1 MHKIQ
6 KKCILHLLYIYMY
19 FFIMKKKAGMQILS
33 DVKQFF
39 IGNKNL
45 LQSWF
50 TVSDNNS
57 QFVIC
62 IFTGLIGFTL
72 DQILVYESKPEPA
85 KLLLV
90 DLDQTHRMTIKQLV
104 EYLAKPE
111 MQRHDI
117 IEKLS
122 KFLNGVWRSEQ
133 DTGIKID
140 WSFQNNRQFQC
151 DGYMGNSDLN

>member
-1 MHKIQ
+1 
-6 KKCILHLLYIYMY
+6 
-19 FFIMKKKAGMQILS
+19 MQILS

-133 DTGIKID
+133 DTGIKIE
-140 WSFQNNRQFQC
+140 WKFSNQ
-151 DGYMGNSDLN
+151 

>member
-1 MHKIQ
+1 MHLIPLVH
-6 KKCILHLLYIYMY
+6 LHVFLYYE
-19 FFIMKKKAGMQILS
+19 KKAGMQILS

-90 DLDQTHRMTIKQLV
+90 DLDQTHRMTVKQLV

-122 KFLNGVWRSEQ
+122 KFLNGAWRSEQ

-140 WSFQNNRQFQC
+140 WKFSKQ
-151 DGYMGNSDLN
+151 

>member
-1 MHKIQ
+1 MHLIP
-6 KKCILHLLYIYMY
+6 LVHLDVFLYYE
-19 FFIMKKKAGMQILS
+19 KKAGMQILS

-57 QFVIC
+57 QCVIC

-90 DLDQTHRMTIKQLV
+90 DLDQTHRMTVKQLV

-151 DGYMGNSDLN
+151 DGYMGNGDLN

>member
-1 MHKIQ
+1 MHLIPLVH
-6 KKCILHLLYIYMY
+6 LHVFLYYE
-19 FFIMKKKAGMQILS
+19 KKKAEMQILS

-57 QFVIC
+57 HFVIC

-90 DLDQTHRMTIKQLV
+90 DLDQTHRMTVKQLV
-104 EYLAKPE
+104 DYLAKPE

-140 WSFQNNRQFQC
+140 WKFSKQ
-151 DGYMGNSDLN
+151 

>member
-1 MHKIQ
+1 
-6 KKCILHLLYIYMY
+6 MY

-57 QFVIC
+57 HFVIC

-72 DQILVYESKPEPA
+72 DQILVYESKSEPA

-90 DLDQTHRMTIKQLV
+90 DLDQTHRMTVKQLV

-133 DTGIKID
+133 NWLEVFKTIGSSSVMVI
-140 WSFQNNRQFQC
+140 W
-151 DGYMGNSDLN
+151 GTVT

>member
-1 MHKIQ
+1 
-6 KKCILHLLYIYMY
+6 
-19 FFIMKKKAGMQILS
+19 MQILS

-39 IGNKNL
+39 IGNKNF

-57 QFVIC
+57 HFVIC

-90 DLDQTHRMTIKQLV
+90 DLDQTHRMTVKQLV

>member
-1 MHKIQ
+1 
-6 KKCILHLLYIYMY
+6 MY
-19 FFIMKKKAGMQILS
+19 FFIMKKKEGMQILS

-39 IGNKNL
+39 IGNKNS

-57 QFVIC
+57 QCVIC

-90 DLDQTHRMTIKQLV
+90 DLDQTHRMTVKQLV

-140 WSFQNNRQFQC
+140 WKFSKQ
-151 DGYMGNSDLN
+151 

>member
-1 MHKIQ
+1 MHLIPLVH
-6 KKCILHLLYIYMY
+6 LHVFLYYE
-19 FFIMKKKAGMQILS
+19 KKKAEMQILS

-57 QFVIC
+57 HFVIC

-90 DLDQTHRMTIKQLV
+90 DLDQTHRMTVKQLV

-140 WSFQNNRQFQC
+140 WKFSKQ
-151 DGYMGNSDLN
+151 

>member
-1 MHKIQ
+1 
-6 KKCILHLLYIYMY
+6 
-19 FFIMKKKAGMQILS
+19 MQILS

-57 QFVIC
+57 HFVFC

-90 DLDQTHRMTIKQLV
+90 DLDQTHRMTVKQLV

>member
-1 MHKIQ
+1 
-6 KKCILHLLYIYMY
+6 
-19 FFIMKKKAGMQILS
+19 MQILS

-57 QFVIC
+57 HFVIC

-72 DQILVYESKPEPA
+72 DQILVYESKSEPA

-90 DLDQTHRMTIKQLV
+90 DLDQTHRMTVKQLV

-140 WSFQNNRQFQC
+140 WKFSKQLAVPVWWLYGEQWLKL
-151 DGYMGNSDLN
+151 S

>member
-6 KKCILHLLYIYMY
+6 KKCILYLLYIYMY

-90 DLDQTHRMTIKQLV
+90 DLDQTHRMTVKQLV

-133 DTGIKID
+133 DTGIKIE
-140 WSFQNNRQFQC
+140 WKFSNQ
-151 DGYMGNSDLN
+151 

>member
-1 MHKIQ
+1 
-6 KKCILHLLYIYMY
+6 MY
-19 FFIMKKKAGMQILS
+19 FFIMKKKAGMQTS

-39 IGNKNL
+39 IRIKNL

-90 DLDQTHRMTIKQLV
+90 DLDQTHRMTVKQLV

-140 WSFQNNRQFQC
+140 WKFSKQ
-151 DGYMGNSDLN
+151 

>member
-1 MHKIQ
+1 
-6 KKCILHLLYIYMY
+6 MY

-90 DLDQTHRMTIKQLV
+90 DLDQTHRMTVKQLV

-122 KFLNGVWRSEQ
+122 KFLNGVWRSDQ

-140 WSFQNNRQFQC
+140 WKFSKQ
-151 DGYMGNSDLN
+151 

>member
-1 MHKIQ
+1 
-6 KKCILHLLYIYMY
+6 MY
-19 FFIMKKKAGMQILS
+19 FFIMKKKVGMQTS

-57 QFVIC
+57 HFVIS

-90 DLDQTHRMTIKQLV
+90 DLDQTHRMTVKQLV

-140 WSFQNNRQFQC
+140 WKFSKQ
-151 DGYMGNSDLN
+151 

>member
-6 KKCILHLLYIYMY
+6 KKCILYLLYIYMY

-90 DLDQTHRMTIKQLV
+90 DLDQTHRMTVKQLV

-122 KFLNGVWRSEQ
+122 KFLNGVWRSDQ

-140 WSFQNNRQFQC
+140 WKFSKQ
-151 DGYMGNSDLN
+151 

>member
-1 MHKIQ
+1 
-6 KKCILHLLYIYMY
+6 MY

-57 QFVIC
+57 QFVIF

-72 DQILVYESKPEPA
+72 DQILVYESKSEPA

-90 DLDQTHRMTIKQLV
+90 DLDQTHRMTVKQLV

>member
-1 MHKIQ
+1 
-6 KKCILHLLYIYMY
+6 MY

-90 DLDQTHRMTIKQLV
+90 DLDQTHRMTVKQLV

-140 WSFQNNRQFQC
+140 WKFSKQ
-151 DGYMGNSDLN
+151 

>member
-1 MHKIQ
+1 MHLIPLVH
-6 KKCILHLLYIYMY
+6 LHVFLYYE
-19 FFIMKKKAGMQILS
+19 KKAGMQILS

-57 QFVIC
+57 HFVIC

-90 DLDQTHRMTIKQLV
+90 DLDQTHRMTVKQLV

-122 KFLNGVWRSEQ
+122 KFLNGVWRSDQ
-133 DTGIKID
+133 DTGSLGSKLPG
-140 WSFQNNRQFQC
+140 SFQNNRQFQC

>member
-1 MHKIQ
+1 
-6 KKCILHLLYIYMY
+6 MY
-19 FFIMKKKAGMQILS
+19 FFIMKKKAGMQTG

-90 DLDQTHRMTIKQLV
+90 DLDQTHRMTVKQLV

-133 DTGIKID
+133 DTGIKIE
-140 WSFQNNRQFQC
+140 WKFSKQ
-151 DGYMGNSDLN
+151 

>member
-1 MHKIQ
+1 MHLIPLVH
-6 KKCILHLLYIYMY
+6 LHVFLYYE
-19 FFIMKKKAGMQILS
+19 KKKAEMQILS

-90 DLDQTHRMTIKQLV
+90 DLDQTHRMTVKQLV

-122 KFLNGVWRSEQ
+122 KFLNGVWLSEQ

-140 WSFQNNRQFQC
+140 WKFLKQ
-151 DGYMGNSDLN
+151 

>member
-1 MHKIQ
+1 
-6 KKCILHLLYIYMY
+6 
-19 FFIMKKKAGMQILS
+19 MQILS

-90 DLDQTHRMTIKQLV
+90 DLDQTHRMTVKQLV

>member
-1 MHKIQ
+1 MHLIPLVH
-6 KKCILHLLYIYMY
+6 LHVFLYYE
-19 FFIMKKKAGMQILS
+19 KKAGMQILS

-90 DLDQTHRMTIKQLV
+90 DLDQTHRMTVKQLV
-104 EYLAKPE
+104 DYLAKPE

-140 WSFQNNRQFQC
+140 WKFSKQ
-151 DGYMGNSDLN
+151 

>member
-1 MHKIQ
+1 MHLIP
-6 KKCILHLLYIYMY
+6 LVHLDVFLYYE
-19 FFIMKKKAGMQILS
+19 KKAGMQILS

-57 QFVIC
+57 QCVIC

-90 DLDQTHRMTIKQLV
+90 DLDQTHRMTVKQLV

-140 WSFQNNRQFQC
+140 WKFSKQ
-151 DGYMGNSDLN
+151 

>member
-1 MHKIQ
+1 MHLIPLVH
-6 KKCILHLLYIYMY
+6 LHVFLYYE
-19 FFIMKKKAGMQILS
+19 KKAGMQILS

-90 DLDQTHRMTIKQLV
+90 DLDQTHRMTVKQLV

-140 WSFQNNRQFQC
+140 WKFSKQ
-151 DGYMGNSDLN
+151 

>member
-6 KKCILHLLYIYMY
+6 KKCILYLLYIYMY

-90 DLDQTHRMTIKQLV
+90 DLDQTHRMTVKQLV

-133 DTGIKID
+133 DTGIKIE
-140 WSFQNNRQFQC
+140 WKFSKQ
-151 DGYMGNSDLN
+151 